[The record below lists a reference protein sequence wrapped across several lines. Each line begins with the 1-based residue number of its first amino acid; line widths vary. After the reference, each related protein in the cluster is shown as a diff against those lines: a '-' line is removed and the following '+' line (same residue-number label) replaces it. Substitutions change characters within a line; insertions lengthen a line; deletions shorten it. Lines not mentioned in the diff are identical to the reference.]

1 MYNDISSPHCRGLA
15 TRMLREL
22 MKAGSENGIRSM
34 VAITTATNHAMQHL
48 LKHNVDNVKILRD
61 GSEVWRGLRLY
72 LPPPPPGAAAAALA
86 WPSSHSV
93 TTACSFGIPSPFV
106 Q

>member
-1 MYNDISSPHCRGLA
+1 
-15 TRMLREL
+15 MLREL

-48 LKHNVDNVKILRD
+48 LKHNVDNVKIVRD

-72 LPPPPPGAAAAALA
+72 LLPPRRAGLALFSLCNDCVPHCHPIAFRSIGCFSPGN
-86 WPSSHSV
+86 H
-93 TTACSFGIPSPFV
+93 
-106 Q
+106 